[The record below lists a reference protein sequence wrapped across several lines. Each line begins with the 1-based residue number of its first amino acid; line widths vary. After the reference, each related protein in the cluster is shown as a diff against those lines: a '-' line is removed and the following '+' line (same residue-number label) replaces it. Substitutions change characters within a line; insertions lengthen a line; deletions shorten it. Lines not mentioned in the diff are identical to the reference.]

1 LVGRDGLVMDIV
13 PGGVSG
19 ERKPQ
24 EQYKERHQ
32 REGREQRGGTVASEE
47 SRVRLRGDCKG
58 QTWSD

>member
-1 LVGRDGLVMDIV
+1 MDIV